1 MRKIMNTMVRVM
13 VIMLVGIN
21 TLVPCANGA
30 GLDTDSMKVGKIGKD
45 VVTLQT
51 KLTEAGLYSEAPDGI
66 FGQKTENAVKSF
78 EQDHNLKVDGVADK
92 VVFELLKMAN
102 PKISDNNEVQ
112 VQGRVLD
119 IVATAYAPGAHDN
132 GKWGNKTHL
141 GTQVRPGVI
150 AVDPKVI
157 PLGTRVYV
165 EFADGRGIN
174 AVAED
179 TGGAIKGNRIDIA
192 MWTVAEA
199 YDFGKQKVKVHILN

>member
-1 MRKIMNTMVRVM
+1 MKNIKNTIVCTMVV
-13 VIMLVGIN
+13 MLVGI
-21 TLVPCANGA
+21 TALVPFGYAA
-30 GLDTDSMKVGKIGKD
+30 GLDNDIMKVGATGKD

-51 KLTEAGLYSEAPDGI
+51 KLTEAGLYSDAADGI
-66 FGQKTENAVKSF
+66 FGEKTQKAVKSL
-78 EQDHNLKVDGVADK
+78 EQIHNLKVDGVADK
-92 VVFELLKMAN
+92 EVFELLEMAK
-102 PKISDNNEVQ
+102 PKVSNNNAAKE
-112 VQGRVLD
+112 QGRVLD

-132 GKWGNKTHL
+132 GKWGDKTHL

-165 EFADGRGIN
+165 EFADGHGIN

-199 YDFGKQKVKVHILN
+199 YDFGKQKVKVHLLD